1 MLLLLSGWLDALW
14 DKEVRQRTR
23 PWDEEEPPMPADI
36 ADPALHILRIRG
48 RATPESLAAA
58 LDSPLER
65 VTDALR
71 DLESRGLAEDSG
83 KPRLGWKITADGR
96 VSAERR
102 MTGVSPQALTLVAD
116 RYETFRKLNDELKQL
131 CADWQAR
138 TEDQGPADFVGRLSL
153 IDQQTQPLLTEITP
167 VAPHFAEYSARFT
180 RAHNQFA
187 SGSDGYLTGVLVD
200 SYHNV
205 WFECHECFFITLG
218 RSRQAEETAN

>member
-1 MLLLLSGWLDALW
+1 VYAVR

-36 ADPALHILRIRG
+36 ADQTLHILRIRG

-58 LDSPLER
+58 LDSPPEQVR
-65 VTDALR
+65 AALL

-83 KPRLGWKITADGR
+83 KPRLGWKITANGR
-96 VSAERR
+96 LFADRR
-102 MTGVSPQALTLVAD
+102 MTDTSPRGLTLVAD
-116 RYETFRKLNDELKQL
+116 HYETFRKLNDELKQL

-138 TEDQGPADFVGRLSL
+138 TEGQRPADFVDRLSP
-153 IDQQTQPLLTEITP
+153 IDQQVQRILAEITP
-167 VAPHFAEYSARFT
+167 EAPHFAEYGARFA
-180 RAHNQFA
+180 RAHGQFA
-187 SGSDGYLTGVLVD
+187 AGSDAHLTGVLVD

-218 RSRQAEETAN
+218 QSRQAEESGA